1 MGCSFVRSVLAWEN
15 IVVKSEKVKTV
26 SVSHHLL
33 PWLFR
38 FTTVVWAT
46 RFLIICLKQWFSSRG
61 DCAPKGTFN
70 NFLRHFCLSQLASD
84 GVCYWHL
91 VGRG

>member
-38 FTTVVWAT
+38 FTTANSLLNHLFKAVV
-46 RFLIICLKQWFSSRG
+46 LKQGRLCPQG
-61 DCAPKGTFN
+61 DI
-70 NFLRHFCLSQLASD
+70 
-84 GVCYWHL
+84 
-91 VGRG
+91 